1 MMKRILL
8 LMLAFAWIGCAMG
21 QSKIDTIT
29 LKKGEVL
36 DILLL
41 SQYPDKEAAL
51 KSYFQTAF
59 PVAKKMSYQPQPGFK
74 IVDHSQGN
82 HRPDLLILGKW
93 RDVEVRE
100 AFLRKIVEE
109 VADFHERR
117 RDIWSYFG
125 LQYFEM
131 QENMSIEIHRDQYQV
146 ATAFWLESDEQP
158 SKFYE
163 KWGKVVQASGGHILI
178 ELQEGKSPAGY
189 QYNPQF
195 FVITSWKSEAAFRDF
210 QGKIQKIERD
220 NIQHVNEL
228 ILQ

>member
-8 LMLAFAWIGCAMG
+8 LMLALAWIGCAIG

-41 SQYPDKEAAL
+41 SQYPDKKAAL
-51 KSYFQTAF
+51 RSYFQTAS
-59 PVAKKMSYQPQPGFK
+59 PVAKRMSYQPQPGFR

-93 RDVEVRE
+93 RDIEVRE
-100 AFLRKIVEE
+100 AFLTQIVEE

-131 QENMSIEIHRDQYQV
+131 HEDVSMEIHRDHYQV
-146 ATAFWLESDEQP
+146 ATAFWLESDNQP

-163 KWGKVVQASGGHILI
+163 KWGNKVQALGGDVLI
-178 ELQEGKSPAGY
+178 ELKEGKSPAGY

-210 QGKIQKIERD
+210 QEKVQRLKRD